1 MKSWSAWIILVVA
14 IAAAG
19 GMGYW
24 LGHRS
29 AASGKDEAEAGAET
43 KVEPTATVTVAPL
56 RRATISTDIIAYG
69 TVVVPASE
77 ISVVSVPF
85 ESRVTKMLVAPGE
98 TVTAGQPLVEV
109 EGSAATLLSVE
120 EARNTQAA
128 AERDLEAVKQR
139 YEQKLA
145 TNADLYT
152 AENNLRTAQGRLKSL
167 QQGGAGGPAQLKAE
181 AAGIVS
187 KVDVQIGQV
196 VPIGNPLVEVAAQ
209 NRIEVHLGVEPED
222 AELLKAG
229 QAVKLQPI
237 DDADAKPI
245 TGKVR
250 LIGQR
255 VDPATRL
262 VDVLVSL
269 PPNTAMLLE
278 SFVVGTITRT
288 SAGAMMV
295 PRSAALPNEEGGYEL
310 FTVKDGKAVKH
321 VIHIGVENDQD
332 VQVIGEDLKEGD
344 AVVTTGNLE
353 LEDGMAVRAQE
364 GAQPATTAPAGTQP
378 TSPAVEGAS

>member
-167 QQGGAGGPAQLKAE
+167 QQGGAGAPAQLKAE